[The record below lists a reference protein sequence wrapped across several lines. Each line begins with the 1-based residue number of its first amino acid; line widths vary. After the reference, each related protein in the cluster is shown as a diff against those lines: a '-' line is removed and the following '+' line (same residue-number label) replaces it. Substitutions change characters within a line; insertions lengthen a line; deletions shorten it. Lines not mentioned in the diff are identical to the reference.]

1 VAIAGSPPGK
11 RSPERWRNKGAPMFE
26 RAVDSRK
33 YIVSIELRSAADCPN
48 DFRLPAAAAAFD
60 AGIFLP
66 RDDPDWFGQYAYP
79 PRMLLLA
86 GDTLWLMP
94 HPSANERA
102 GLCGLEH
109 ISSVESGHM
118 LLKGWLAFRGVGFDY
133 AIPYNT
139 RGQPTVLRF
148 MRKFRTA
155 WLGSGELVPGGIA
168 MGDDLDVRF
177 ANALEDELDPEET
190 VAVKFF
196 QRGRQLKRRWTIRR
210 TTQSLPGD
218 LLVLTN
224 KRVIWITD
232 RERGAKAQFGTIS
245 TYAPFR
251 TLRAARLV
259 SKGNK
264 CFFQLDLPGTRCL
277 VPVGDG
283 YTSEGEAF
291 AGRTCELIDV
301 APNGRDRRASED
313 SNGRPY
319 GADLA
324 RLQ

>member
-1 VAIAGSPPGK
+1 
-11 RSPERWRNKGAPMFE
+11 MFE
-26 RAVDSRK
+26 RAVDSRN

-86 GDTLWLMP
+86 GDMLWLMP
-94 HPSANERA
+94 HPSANEPA
-102 GLCGLEH
+102 GLCGLKH

-118 LLKGWLAFRGVGFDY
+118 LLKGWLAFRVVGFDY

-196 QRGRQLKRRWTIRR
+196 QGCRYLKRRWPIRR
-210 TTQSLPGD
+210 TQLLPGD

-251 TLRAARLV
+251 TLRAARLG
-259 SKGNK
+259 SKENK
-264 CFFQLDLPGTRCL
+264 WFFQLDLSGTRWI
-277 VPVGDG
+277 VPIGDA
-283 YTSEGEAF
+283 YVSNAKAF
-291 AGRTCELIDV
+291 AKRIGDLIDL
-301 APNGRDRRASED
+301 ASNGRGRRASED